1 MHGRV
6 PSAAGD
12 RRALA
17 SFRRV
22 LPRSA
27 RPITM
32 PGMLARCF
40 AACLSLL
47 AGPALSLNP
56 EVRLTQSLHK
66 SWRTQDG
73 SVPAGMFSI
82 TQTSDGFLWLLSLS
96 GDVYRFD
103 GVRFVRWSALPDPSG
118 KVFAG
123 RSGDLWVVSKGL
135 IRLESGVVASRF
147 DLEGIHGFQ
156 SLGGDP
162 DGSIWVGRRDSDEPL
177 CNVREGQARCFGK
190 KDGIPLDDVSAILAD
205 GGGGLWL
212 GGSTAV
218 VHWRRGNVLETY
230 PVRAS
235 VSSIARTPEGTLWVG
250 LLEGGPGR
258 GLLELRDGVLKTF
271 VGEHLDGG
279 ELGVT
284 SLMVDRDGSLWVAT
298 EAGGVLRLR
307 AGAVERY
314 RQPDG
319 LSGDSVWALFEDREG
334 VVWAGTTNGLD
345 SFRDPRVVTFSAAQG
360 LGKELAAGILASRDD
375 TVWVANNGS
384 LDRIRNGTVT
394 SIGRSAG
401 LPGDQV
407 AALLEDRAGNLWV
420 GVDDGLYLF
429 RDGRFRR
436 LPEPDQQPLGM
447 VVGLTEDVEGNLW
460 AACGRPRRLV
470 RIRDFEVREV
480 LAGPQVPAGAHHLAA
495 DPHGG
500 IWIAA
505 TGDVVRMRGGEV
517 VATIPIEPR
526 SSALNRHVAAGADG
540 SVLVSSETGL
550 VGWRD
555 GKVQRLTTKNG
566 LPCDFVIAFTQDRDR
581 HWWLYTRCGVVDFP
595 DAELRRWWANPDAV
609 IRTRVHDAFE
619 GAQPN
624 IGSFNA
630 AAATSDGR
638 VWFSNGLGV
647 QMLDPSRM
655 APAPV
660 AAATVVESLVVD
672 RKPFAAA
679 DDLEVGPRV
688 RDLQIDYT
696 SPTLSIPQKVSF
708 RYKLDGYDE
717 DWNDAGPRRQAFYTD
732 VPPRRYTFR
741 VMAANSD
748 GVWNERAATLSF
760 SVAPAYYQTSWF
772 RALCAL
778 SFVALLWGA
787 YRARTRSLQRRFEM
801 KLQARVGERTR
812 IARELHDTLLQSFH
826 GLLLRFQTASSLLPE
841 SPSEAKQR
849 LDAAIAQAATAI
861 TEGRDAVQGLRSS
874 TGDVDDLAMSISTLG
889 AELAT
894 DDGTL
899 ATSTRVTVEG
909 EARALHPM
917 ARDEVYRIAAEALRN
932 ACRHARAAR
941 VEVEIRYDDEQFRLR
956 VRDDGA
962 GIDPAVLA
970 GEGQEGHYG
979 LRGMTERAAIIGG
992 KVTVWS
998 KVGAGTEVE
1007 LRLPAHLAY
1016 ALPPRRAWWSRAFAP
1031 KPPAQDRE
1039 DAS

>member
-1 MHGRV
+1 
-6 PSAAGD
+6 
-12 RRALA
+12 
-17 SFRRV
+17 
-22 LPRSA
+22 
-27 RPITM
+27 
-32 PGMLARCF
+32 MLAGGF
-40 AACLSLL
+40 AACFLSL
-47 AGPALSLNP
+47 AGPAHSLNP

-66 SWRTQDG
+66 SWRIQDG

-82 TQTSDGFLWLLSLS
+82 TQTSDGFLWLLSLP

-103 GVRFVRWSALPDPSG
+103 GVRFVHWSVLADYSG

-123 RSGDLWVVSKGL
+123 RSGDLWVVSNEL
-135 IRLESGVVASRF
+135 VHLESGVVASHL
-147 DLEGIHGFQ
+147 DLKGIHGFQ
-156 SLGGDP
+156 SLSDDP
-162 DGSIWVGRRDSDEPL
+162 DGSIWVGRRDPDEPL
-177 CNVREGQARCFGK
+177 CNVREGEANCFGRK
-190 KDGIPLDDVSAILAD
+190 EGIPLGDVNAILAD
-205 GGGGLWL
+205 GHGGLWL
-212 GGSTAV
+212 GGSAALV
-218 VHWRRGNVLETY
+218 RWRDGSVLESY
-230 PVRAS
+230 PVSAPI
-235 VSSIARTPEGTLWVG
+235 SSLARTPGGTLWIG
-250 LLEGGPGR
+250 QLAGGPGV
-258 GLLELRDGVLKTF
+258 GLQELGDGVLKPF
-271 VGEHLDGG
+271 VSEHLDDS
-279 ELGVT
+279 ELSVT
-284 SLMVDRDGSLWVAT
+284 SLLVDRDGSLWVAT
-298 EAGGVLRLR
+298 DAGGLLRIR
-307 AGAVERY
+307 DDAVERY
-314 RQPDG
+314 RQTDG

-334 VVWAGTTNGLD
+334 IVWAGTTNGLD

-360 LGKELAAGILASRDD
+360 LGKELAAGILAGRDD
-375 TVWVANNGS
+375 TVWVANSGS

-401 LPGDQV
+401 LPGEQV

-447 VVGLTEDVEGNLW
+447 VVGLTEDVEGNIW
-460 AACGRPRRLV
+460 AACGRPRKLV

-480 LAGPQVPAGAHHLAA
+480 LDGAQVPPGAHHLAA
-495 DPHGG
+495 DPHAG

-505 TGDVVRMRGGEV
+505 TDDVVQMRGGR
-517 VATIPIEPR
+517 VATTIPID
-526 SSALNRHVAAGADG
+526 SQSTALNRHVAAGADG

-555 GKVQRLTTKNG
+555 GKVQRMTTKNG

-581 HWWLYTRCGVVDFP
+581 HWWLYTRCGVVDFS
-595 DAELRRWWANPDAV
+595 DAELREWWANPDAV
-609 IRTRVHDAFE
+609 IRMRVHDAFE

-655 APAPV
+655 SPAPG

-672 RKPFAAA
+672 RKPFAAV
-679 DDLEVGPRV
+679 DGLELGPHV

-696 SPTLSIPQKVSF
+696 SPTLSIPEKVSF
-708 RYKLDGYDE
+708 RYRLDGYDE
-717 DWNDAGPRRQAFYTD
+717 DWNEAGPRRQAFYTD

-748 GVWNERAATLSF
+748 GVWNERAATLAF

-772 RALCAL
+772 RALSGMSL
-778 SFVALLWGA
+778 VALLWGA
-787 YRARTRSLQRRFEM
+787 YKARTRALHRRFEM
-801 KLQARVGERTR
+801 TLQARVGERTR

-826 GLLLRFQTASSLLPE
+826 GLLLRFQTASTLLPE
-841 SPSEAKQR
+841 RPSDAKQR

-861 TEGRDAVQGLRSS
+861 TEGRDAVQGLRSTTADAS
-874 TGDVDDLAMSISTLG
+874 DLATSLSTLG

-894 DDGTL
+894 EDASPPTAFD
-899 ATSTRVTVEG
+899 VTVEG
-909 EARALHPM
+909 EARALHPI
-917 ARDEVYRIAAEALRN
+917 ARDEIYRIAAEALRN
-932 ACRHARAAR
+932 AFRHARAER
-941 VEVEIRYDDEQFRLR
+941 IEVEIRYDDEQFRLR
-956 VRDDGA
+956 VRDDGQ

-970 GEGQEGHYG
+970 GEGKEGHFG
-979 LRGMTERAAIIGG
+979 LRGMPERAALIGG

-1007 LRLPAHLAY
+1007 LHLPAHLAY
-1016 ALPPRRAWWSRAFAP
+1016 ATPPRRAWWSRAFTP
-1031 KPPAQDRE
+1031 KPPAPERD

>member
-1 MHGRV
+1 
-6 PSAAGD
+6 
-12 RRALA
+12 
-17 SFRRV
+17 
-22 LPRSA
+22 
-27 RPITM
+27 
-32 PGMLARCF
+32 MLAGCF
-40 AACLSLL
+40 AACMSLFP
-47 AGPALSLNP
+47 GPAHPLNS

-73 SVPAGMFSI
+73 SAPAGMFSI
-82 TQTSDGFLWLLSLS
+82 TQTSDGFLWLLSLP

-103 GVRFVRWSALPDPSG
+103 GVRFVRWSSLPDPSG
-118 KVFAG
+118 KVFAD
-123 RSGDLWVVSKGL
+123 RSGDLWVVTKGL
-135 IRLESGVVASRF
+135 VHLKRGVVASRF
-147 DLEGIHGFQ
+147 DLEGTHGYQ
-156 SLGGDP
+156 SLGDDP
-162 DGSIWVGRRDSDEPL
+162 DGSLWVGRRGSDEPL
-177 CNVREGQARCFGK
+177 CNVRQGRVNCFGK
-190 KDGIPLDDVSAILAD
+190 KEGIPIGDVHAVLAD

-212 GGSTAV
+212 GGSTAL
-218 VHWRRGNVLETY
+218 VHWRGGRVLESY
-230 PVRAS
+230 PVEAA
-235 VSSIARTPEGTLWVG
+235 VSSLARTPRGTLWVG
-250 LLEGGPGR
+250 LAEGGPGR
-258 GLLELRDGVLKTF
+258 GLQELRDGVLKTF
-271 VGEHLDGG
+271 VSEHLDGS
-279 ELGVT
+279 ELSVT

-298 EAGGVLRLR
+298 DAGGVVRIQN
-307 AGAVERY
+307 GAMERY

-334 VVWAGTTNGLD
+334 IVWAGTTNGLD
-345 SFRDPRVVTFSAAQG
+345 SFRDPRVVTLSAAQG
-360 LGKELAAGILASRDD
+360 LGKELAAGILAGRDD

-384 LDRIRNGTVT
+384 LDRIRNGAVT

-429 RDGRFRR
+429 RDGKFRR

-447 VVGLTEDVEGNLW
+447 VVGLAEDVEGNIW

-470 RIRDFEVREV
+470 RIRDFQVREV
-480 LAGPQVPAGAHHLAA
+480 LAGAQVPPGAHHLAA
-495 DPHGG
+495 DPQGG

-505 TGDVVRMRGGEV
+505 TAEVVLMRGGKV
-517 VATIPIEPR
+517 VTTIPIDAQP
-526 SSALNRHVAAGADG
+526 SALNRHVAAGADG

-555 GKVQRLTTKNG
+555 GKVQRMTTKNG

-581 HWWLYTRCGVVDFP
+581 HWWLYTRCGVVDFS
-595 DAELRRWWANPDAV
+595 DAELRRWWANPEAV

-630 AAATSDGR
+630 AATTSDGR

-655 APAPV
+655 APAPE
-660 AAATVVESLVVD
+660 AAASVVESLVVD
-672 RKPFAAA
+672 RKPFAAV
-679 DDLEVGPRV
+679 DGLELGPHV

-696 SPTLSIPQKVSF
+696 SPTLSIPEKVSF
-708 RYKLDGYDE
+708 RYRLDGYDE
-717 DWNDAGPRRQAFYTD
+717 DWNEAGPRRQAFYTD

-748 GVWNERAATLSF
+748 GVWNERAATLAF

-772 RALCAL
+772 RALSAMSL
-778 SFVALLWGA
+778 VALLWGA
-787 YRARTRSLQRRFEM
+787 YRTRTRSLYRRFEM
-801 KLQARVGERTR
+801 KLQARVEERTR

-841 SPSEAKQR
+841 RPSEAKQR

-874 TGDVDDLAMSISTLG
+874 MADGNDLATSISTLG
-889 AELAT
+889 VELAT
-894 DDGTL
+894 EDGSLGT
-899 ATSTRVTVEG
+899 ATHVTVEG
-909 EARALHPM
+909 EARPLHPI
-917 ARDEVYRIAAEALRN
+917 ARDEIYRIAAEALRN
-932 ACRHARAAR
+932 AFRHARAGR

-956 VRDDGA
+956 VRDDGK

-970 GEGQEGHYG
+970 GEGREGHFG
-979 LRGMTERAAIIGG
+979 LRGMPERAALIGG

-1016 ALPPRRAWWSRAFAP
+1016 ATPPRRPWWSRAFAP
-1031 KPPAQDRE
+1031 KSPDRE
-1039 DAS
+1039 RDDAS

>member
-1 MHGRV
+1 
-6 PSAAGD
+6 
-12 RRALA
+12 
-17 SFRRV
+17 
-22 LPRSA
+22 
-27 RPITM
+27 M
-32 PGMLARCF
+32 PGILARCF

-47 AGPALSLNP
+47 AGPAFSLNP
-56 EVRLTQSLHK
+56 EVRLTQSFHK

-82 TQTSDGFLWLLSLS
+82 TQSSDGFLWLTSLP

-123 RSGDLWVVSKGL
+123 RSADLWVVSDASKGL
-135 IRLESGVVASRF
+135 VRLEGGVVASQF
-147 DLEGIHGFQ
+147 DLKGTHGFQ
-156 SLGGDP
+156 SISNDP
-162 DGSIWVGRRDSDEPL
+162 DGSIWVGRRLQDEPL
-177 CNVREGQARCFGK
+177 CNVRGSQVKCFGK
-190 KDGIPLDDVSAILAD
+190 QDGIPLSDVFAVLAD

-212 GGSTAV
+212 GGSNSL
-218 VHWRRGNVLETY
+218 VHWRGRRVLEAY
-230 PVRAS
+230 PVEAP
-235 VSSIARTPEGTLWVG
+235 VSSLARTPGGTLWVG
-250 LLEGGPGR
+250 LVEGGPGR
-258 GLLELRDGVLKTF
+258 GLLALRDGVLKTF
-271 VGEHLDGG
+271 VSEHLDGG

-298 EAGGVLRLR
+298 DAIGVLRLQ

-334 VVWAGTTNGLD
+334 IVWAGTTNGLD
-345 SFRDPRVVTFSAAQG
+345 SFRDPRVVTYSAAQG

-375 TVWVANNGS
+375 TVWVANSGS

-407 AALLEDRAGNLWV
+407 AALLEDRAGTLWV
-420 GVDDGLYLF
+420 GVDDGLYRF
-429 RDGRFRR
+429 RDGRFSR
-436 LPEPDQQPLGM
+436 LPEPDHQPLGM
-447 VVGLTEDVEGNLW
+447 VVGLTEDVEGNIW
-460 AACGRPRRLV
+460 AACGRPRKLV
-470 RIRDFEVREV
+470 RIRDLQVREV
-480 LAGPQVPAGAHHLAA
+480 LAGAQVPAGAHHLAA

-505 TGDVVRMRGGEV
+505 TDDVVLMRGGRV
-517 VATIPIEPR
+517 VATIPIDSP
-526 SSALNRHVAAGADG
+526 STALNRHVAAGADG
-540 SVLVSSETGL
+540 SVLVSSEKGL

-555 GKVQRLTTKNG
+555 GKVQRMTTRNG
-566 LPCDFVIAFTQDRDR
+566 LPCDFVIAFTQDKDR
-581 HWWLYTRCGVVDFP
+581 HWWLYARCGVVDFS
-595 DAELRRWWANPDAV
+595 DAELRRWWASPDAV

-655 APAPV
+655 PPAPA
-660 AAATVVESLVVD
+660 AAAPVVESLVVD
-672 RKPFAAA
+672 RKPFAAV

-741 VMAANSD
+741 VMAANGD
-748 GVWNERAATLSF
+748 GTWNERAATLSF

-772 RALCAL
+772 RALSAL

-787 YRARTRSLQRRFEM
+787 YRARSRSLQRRFEM

-812 IARELHDTLLQSFH
+812 IARDLHDTLLQSFH

-841 SPSEAKQR
+841 RPSEAKQR

-874 TGDVDDLAMSISTLG
+874 VAEASGLATSISTLG
-889 AELAT
+889 SELAAGEGSL
-894 DDGTL
+894 GT
-899 ATSTRVTVEG
+899 ATKVTVEG
-909 EARALHPM
+909 EARALHPI
-917 ARDEVYRIAAEALRN
+917 ARDEIYRIAAEALRN
-932 ACRHARAAR
+932 ALRHARAER

-956 VRDDGA
+956 VRDDGK

-970 GEGQEGHYG
+970 GEGREGHFG
-979 LRGMTERAAIIGG
+979 LRGMPERAALIGG

-1031 KPPAQDRE
+1031 KSPAYGRE